1 MFDSEMQPM
10 NMSYSANIGDE
21 RQLNMTVSIIFYII
35 QWLLF
40 FPTLYV
46 NFLVIRMTNRESLS
60 INLELRSISMIYIAS
75 SIFSLIYQGM
85 IKFLFPVSLL
95 IGDWFCQ
102 TTNVFMSAVLMQQLF
117 STFSISIYRYVFIV
131 HGEKYTQ
138 TNRIQRNVTW
148 TIFTG
153 KIVVLFLVTA
163 KYIIFD
169 PKYVFVKFWTGVCNG
184 DILKDD
190 MNESHNSTI
199 IEYIEPTNFYV
210 RSEKNNSLI
219 TVFGNVENEVF
230 SLVLRIICVIATL
243 ITLLTCS
250 NLTEGILYYRIAKF
264 WKG

>member
-1 MFDSEMQPM
+1 MLDSAIKPM
-10 NMSYSANIGDE
+10 NMSYSASIGDE
-21 RQLNMTVSIIFYII
+21 RQLNIIVSIIFYII

-46 NFLVIRMTNRESLS
+46 NLLVIRMTNRESLS
-60 INLELRSISMIYIAS
+60 ISLELRSISVIYIVS
-75 SIFSLIYQGM
+75 SICSLIYQGM
-85 IKFLFPVSLL
+85 ITFLFPVSLL
-95 IGDWFCQ
+95 IGDWFCE
-102 TTNVFMSAVLMQQLF
+102 TSNVFMSAVMVHQLI

-131 HGEKYTQ
+131 YGDKYARAP
-138 TNRIQRNVTW
+138 RIQRNATW
-148 TIFTG
+148 TIFIG
-153 KIVVLFLVTA
+153 KIVVLFLLTA

-190 MNESHNSTI
+190 MNGLHNSTV
-199 IEYIEPTNFYV
+199 IEYIERTNFYV
-210 RSEKNNSLI
+210 RSEENNSLI

-230 SLVLRIICVIATL
+230 GLVLRIICVI
-243 ITLLTCS
+243 ITSITILTCS

>member
-148 TIFTG
+148 TIFIG
-153 KIVVLFLVTA
+153 KSVVLFFLTA

-169 PKYVFVKFWTGVCNG
+169 PKYLFVKFWTGVCNG

-190 MNESHNSTI
+190 MNGMYNSTV
-199 IEYIEPTNFYV
+199 IEYIVEGFIHV
-210 RSEKNNSLI
+210 RSEEHYSVMTI
-219 TVFGNVENEVF
+219 FGNVENQF
-230 SLVLRIICVIATL
+230 CGIVLRIICVIISL
-243 ITLLTCS
+243 ITFLTCS
-250 NLTEGILYYRIAKF
+250 NLTEGIMYYKIAKF

>member
-1 MFDSEMQPM
+1 M
-10 NMSYSANIGDE
+10 NMSYSASIVDE
-21 RQLNMTVSIIFYII
+21 RQLNMTVSVIFYII

-46 NFLVIRMTNRESLS
+46 NLLVIRMTNRESLS
-60 INLELRSISMIYIAS
+60 IDLELRSISIIYIAS
-75 SIFSLIYQGM
+75 SISSLIYQGM

-148 TIFTG
+148 TIFIG
-153 KIVVLFLVTA
+153 KSVVLFFLTA

-169 PKYVFVKFWTGVCNG
+169 PKYLFVKFWTGVCNG

-190 MNESHNSTI
+190 MNGMRNSTV
-199 IEYIEPTNFYV
+199 IEYIGEGFIHV
-210 RSEKNNSLI
+210 RSEENYSLMTI
-219 TVFGNVENEVF
+219 FGNVENQVF
-230 SLVLRIICVIATL
+230 GLVLRIICVIISL
-243 ITLLTCS
+243 ITFLTCS
-250 NLTEGILYYRIAKF
+250 NLTEGIMYYKIAKF

>member
-1 MFDSEMQPM
+1 M

-60 INLELRSISMIYIAS
+60 INLELRSISIIYIAS
-75 SIFSLIYQGM
+75 SISSLIYQGM

-131 HGEKYTQ
+131 HGDKYTR
-138 TNRIQRNVTW
+138 TKRVQRNVTW
-148 TIFTG
+148 TIFIG
-153 KIVVLFLVTA
+153 KTVVLLLLTA

-169 PKYVFVKFWTGVCNG
+169 PKYVFVKF
-184 DILKDD
+184 
-190 MNESHNSTI
+190 
-199 IEYIEPTNFYV
+199 
-210 RSEKNNSLI
+210 
-219 TVFGNVENEVF
+219 
-230 SLVLRIICVIATL
+230 
-243 ITLLTCS
+243 
-250 NLTEGILYYRIAKF
+250 
-264 WKG
+264 